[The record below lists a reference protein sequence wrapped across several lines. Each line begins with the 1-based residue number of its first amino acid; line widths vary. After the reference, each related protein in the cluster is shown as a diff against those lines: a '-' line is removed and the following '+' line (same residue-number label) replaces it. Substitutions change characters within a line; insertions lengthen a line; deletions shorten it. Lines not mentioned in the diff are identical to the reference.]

1 MKKKILTLCL
11 SVMISVSLIGVAGCA
26 STSVNK
32 IDDKVTIGMVTDI
45 GGINDGSFNETA
57 WKGLRKAS
65 EDFNVD
71 VKFLEST
78 KDSDYISNIETF
90 VDEDVDLILTVGF
103 NTTSAIEE
111 AANAYP
117 DKDFAIIDGSF
128 ESEIPSNVKNIVF
141 NEHEAGFL
149 AGVVASQASKDGNV
163 GFIGG
168 MEVPAVDK
176 YKYGYMAGV
185 LVSEIS
191 KGKKVEEV
199 KTQVAYANSFTDA
212 AKGRAIAEQMINNDA
227 DVIFH
232 AAGPV
237 GNGMFEA
244 LKEKELFGIGV
255 DTDQNAIAPETVITS
270 AVKNLDVATYELA
283 NEVAKDRFEGGT
295 ITVNTLSNNGVGIAP
310 LNDKVDISMLNMIE
324 SYKEKITN
332 KTIVVPSTKEEYN
345 DFIKTL

>member
-1 MKKKILTLCL
+1 MKKLLTLCL
-11 SVMISVSLIGVAGCA
+11 STMMTVSLIGCGN
-26 STSVNK
+26 TS
-32 IDDKVTIGMVTDI
+32 IDLEDKATIGMVTDI

-57 WKGLRKAS
+57 WKGLQKAS
-65 EDFNVD
+65 EDFNVE

-78 KDSDYISNIETF
+78 KDSDYLTNIETF
-90 VDEDVDLILTVGF
+90 IDEDVDLILTVGF
-103 NTTSAIEE
+103 NTTNALEE
-111 AANAYP
+111 AALAYP

-128 ESEIPSNVKNIVF
+128 EESKLPPNVKNIVF

-149 AGVVASQASKDGNV
+149 AGVVASQVSKDGNV

-185 LVSEIS
+185 LTSEVA
-191 KGKKVEEV
+191 KGKKVEDV
-199 KTQVAYANSFTDA
+199 KIQTQYANSFTDA
-212 AKGRAIAEQMINNDA
+212 SKGRAISEQMMNNGA

-244 LKEKELFGIGV
+244 LKERNLFGIGV
-255 DTDQNAIAPETVITS
+255 DTDQRSVAPEIVITS
-270 AVKNLDVATYELA
+270 AVKNLDRASYELA
-283 NEVAKDRFEGGT
+283 NEVAKDEFKGGT
-295 ITVNTLSNNGVGIAP
+295 VSINTLHNNGVGIATP
-310 LNDKVDISMLNMIE
+310 NERVSESAINKVNE
-324 SYKEKITN
+324 YKKKIIN

-345 DFIKTL
+345 DFMKTLR